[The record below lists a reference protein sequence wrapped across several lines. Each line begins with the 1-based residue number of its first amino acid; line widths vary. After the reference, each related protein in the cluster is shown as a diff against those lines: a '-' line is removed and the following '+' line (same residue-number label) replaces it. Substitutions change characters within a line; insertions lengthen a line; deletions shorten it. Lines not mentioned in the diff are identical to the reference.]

1 MPGMQPE
8 RSSDGRFRRWLS
20 AHLTMRLALTP
31 LTALPILILFYVY
44 WVVLWTASAYD
55 GRSHSWQLWA
65 ATVAPAVF
73 ATAYLRQ
80 TRGRSR
86 PFRMPLALCLGGI
99 LLLLVTGAAVFNEWQ
114 LHVFTRADE
123 GFIGRL
129 GWGAAL
135 AVFAV
140 PVAVGATFV
149 HRRLAM
155 AMAGILLGQALFIAL
170 TLAFSERPFDFPQ
183 PCEDGTAAV
192 EETSAPA
199 PRIEMGHT
207 AVEANDEQGDAGS
220 VRTTHGVAVLCAVRS
235 APLDHGFIPTNKRLV
250 LGLGAAGGVALTAAA
265 VLLRRRLPLYV
276 TLAVAIMFFQAAAF
290 YLDPPTTNYGR

>member
-1 MPGMQPE
+1 MQPE
-8 RSSDGRFRRWLS
+8 RFSGGRLAKWLS
-20 AHLTMRLALTP
+20 EHLTMRLALTP
-31 LTALPILILFYVY
+31 LTALPILILFYLY

-55 GRSHSWQLWA
+55 GRSHSWQIWA

-80 TRGRSR
+80 TRGRSSSV
-86 PFRMPLALCLGGI
+86 RMPLALCLGATV
-99 LLLLVTGAAVFNEWQ
+99 LLLVTGAAVFNEWQ

-123 GFIGRL
+123 GFIRRL

-135 AVFAV
+135 AAFAV
-140 PVAVGATFV
+140 PVAVGATFG
-149 HRRLAM
+149 HRRLTM
-155 AMAGILLGQALFIAL
+155 TMAGILLGQALFIAL
-170 TLAFSERPFDFPQ
+170 TLAFSEKPFDFPQ

-199 PRIEMGHT
+199 GRIEMGYA
-207 AVEANDEQGDAGS
+207 AVEANDEQGDADS

-235 APLDHGFIPTNKRLV
+235 APLDHGFILANERLV
-250 LGLGAAGGVALTAAA
+250 LGLGAAGGIALIVAG

-276 TLAVAIMFFQAAAF
+276 TLAAAIMFVQAAAF